1 MSSNTFERLRVW
13 HDARQLASRI
23 YALTSDRRFSHDV
36 SLRDQLR
43 RAAVSIMSNIAEGYE
58 RGGSREFRHF
68 LKIAKGSCGALRSQL
83 YTAEDVGHL
92 LTSKASELR
101 TRASILSRRLEALIK
116 KLASQ
121 RAGQS

>member
-68 LKIAKGSCGALRSQL
+68 LKKLRKDRV
-83 YTAEDVGHL
+83 A
-92 LTSKASELR
+92 R
-101 TRASILSRRLEALIK
+101 
-116 KLASQ
+116 
-121 RAGQS
+121 